1 MTNILRCELLFDGC
15 EERIEGDTEEDI
27 VAKARE
33 HARREHGVEELD
45 EKREAALMAGIRKV

>member
-1 MTNILRCELLFDGC
+1 MRNILRCELLFDGC
-15 EERIEGDTEEDI
+15 PERIEGDTEEEI

-45 EKREAALMAGIRKV
+45 EQREAALMAGIRKA